1 MGKKIKNNLPCVSII
16 IPCRNEEKYI
26 GRCLDSLLA
35 NDYCKK
41 SLEIIIVDGMSND
54 YTREIIK
61 KYTQRYNFIKIIDN
75 PKYIKPIAL
84 NLGIKA
90 ASFDIIMR
98 IDAHAVYASNYI
110 SKLVAGLDKYK
121 ADNIGGVRD
130 TNYGNTILSK
140 AIGVIISHPFAAGN
154 AYHRTGIGS
163 QKIREVDTVFCG
175 CYRRKI
181 FDRIGY
187 FNEKLIRTQD
197 REFNTRLIENGG
209 KIILDP
215 SIRCIYF
222 PRTKFKNYC
231 KWNYLCAFWL
241 YYARRF
247 TKTKMLLI
255 RNFIPLLFVGW
266 HLIGLI
272 LSILYPNLI
281 PFILIPIII
290 YWGLVAFFSI
300 KVAWKQKCLKITPI
314 MVILF
319 GVTHYGYGIGGIIG
333 LLKAILLGKDIQK

>member
-1 MGKKIKNNLPCVSII
+1 MEKKTQNNLPYVSII

-26 GRCLDSLLA
+26 GQCLDSLLA

-41 SLEIIIVDGMSND
+41 YLEIIIVDGISSD
-54 YTREIIK
+54 HTREIIK
-61 KYTQRYNFIKIIDN
+61 KYIQDYNFIKVVDN
-75 PKYIKPIAL
+75 PKFIKPIAL
-84 NLGIKA
+84 NLGIRE

-98 IDAHAVYASNYI
+98 VDAHAVYTSNYI
-110 SKLVAGLDKYK
+110 SKLITGLYKYK
-121 ADNIGGVRD
+121 ADNIGGIRNTD
-130 TNYGNTILSK
+130 HGDTILSK

-154 AYHRTGIGS
+154 AYHRTGS
-163 QKIREVDTVFCG
+163 DKVRKVDTVFGG
-175 CYRRKI
+175 CYRRDV

-197 REFNTRLIENGG
+197 REFNARLIEQGG

-215 SIRCIYF
+215 SAKCIYF
-222 PRTKFKNYC
+222 PRTKFKDYC
-231 KWNYLCAFWL
+231 KWNYLGAFWI

-247 TKTKMLLI
+247 TKTKMLSI

-272 LSILYPNLI
+272 LSILFPNLI
-281 PFILIPIII
+281 SFILILIVI
-290 YWGLVAFFSI
+290 YWSLAIYFSI
-300 KVAWKQKCLKITPI
+300 EVAWKQKCFKLAPI

-333 LLKAILLGKDIQK
+333 LLKAILLGKDIRE